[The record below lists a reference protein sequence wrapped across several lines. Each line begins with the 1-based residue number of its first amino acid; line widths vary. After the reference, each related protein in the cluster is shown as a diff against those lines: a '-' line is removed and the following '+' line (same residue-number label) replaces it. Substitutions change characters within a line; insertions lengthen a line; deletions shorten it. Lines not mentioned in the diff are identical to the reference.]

1 MLKKAVQNV
10 AQNTVTPRA
19 VHQSGHFWLVVER
32 ADSRNVPIVGAD
44 RSIVVALIFECPVT

>member
-10 AQNTVTPRA
+10 AQKTVTPRA

-32 ADSRNVPIVGAD
+32 ADSRNVPIVGAE